1 MTLLTAAALLVFIV
15 LGRWQWERG
24 VLKDALA
31 SQFAQGGD
39 LVTDLGPQG
48 TRDLPRYT
56 QVRVRGEWMADRQF
70 LLDNRTR
77 DGRAGYEVLT
87 PLQLEDG
94 REVLVNRGWIPFGG
108 RRDQLPD
115 VASGLPSVPVQG
127 AAGVLGVSLGGGGS
141 IATGLPVADR
151 PARSRADSEAHTRGQ
166 GIALPPSN
174 HFHEAVNHV
183 QTL

>member
-31 SQFAQGGD
+31 LQFAQGGD

-56 QVRVRGEWMADRQF
+56 QVRVRGEWVADRQF

-94 REVLVNRGWIPFGG
+94 REVLVNRGC
-108 RRDQLPD
+108 
-115 VASGLPSVPVQG
+115 ASGAEVVTL
-127 AAGVLGVSLGGGGS
+127 
-141 IATGLPVADR
+141 
-151 PARSRADSEAHTRGQ
+151 ARSIQESVYGRF
-166 GIALPPSN
+166 GIRLEPEPQI
-174 HFHEAVNHV
+174 V
-183 QTL
+183 